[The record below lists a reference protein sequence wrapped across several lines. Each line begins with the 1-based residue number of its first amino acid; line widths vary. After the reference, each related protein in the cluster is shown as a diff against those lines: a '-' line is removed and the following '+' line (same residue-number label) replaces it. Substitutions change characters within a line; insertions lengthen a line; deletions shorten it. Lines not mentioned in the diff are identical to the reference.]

1 MSDHCAF
8 CAIERGELP
17 AATVAVDARCR
28 ALVDLRQHHPG
39 HMLVIPRR
47 HIADLRDC
55 DEDTGV
61 ALTRMLI
68 RITRAVSAAFPNDGL
83 SLWQS
88 IGPAAFQEVPHLHWH
103 VHPRR
108 LGDGLLRIYP
118 GLPEDQPLEVREQLA
133 ARVRAALPGS

>member
-1 MSDHCAF
+1 MLPECAF

-17 AATVAVDARCR
+17 AATVALDPHCRC
-28 ALVDLRQHHPG
+28 LVDLRQHHPG

-55 DEDTGV
+55 DEDTGA

-68 RITRAVSAAFPNDGL
+68 RITRAVSAAFPNEGL

-88 IGPAAFQEVPHLHWH
+88 IGPAACQEVPHLHWH

-108 LGDGLLRIYP
+108 LGDGLLRVYP
-118 GLPEDQPLEVREQLA
+118 ELPEDQPLPARELLA
-133 ARVRAALPGS
+133 ARVRAALPGA